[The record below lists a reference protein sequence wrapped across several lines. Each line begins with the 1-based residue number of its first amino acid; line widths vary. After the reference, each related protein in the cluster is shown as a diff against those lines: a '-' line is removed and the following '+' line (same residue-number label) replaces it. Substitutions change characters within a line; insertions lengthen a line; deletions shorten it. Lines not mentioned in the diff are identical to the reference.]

1 MYAEAYSEL
10 QQQRYTIYH
19 ARGGEGQ
26 FGMASN
32 SMASITIS
40 VMYGILMLPP
50 KLTTPYIKLNQEKR
64 AKHRYIYS

>member
-1 MYAEAYSEL
+1 
-10 QQQRYTIYH
+10 
-19 ARGGEGQ
+19 
-26 FGMASN
+26 MASN

-50 KLTTPYIKLNQEKR
+50 KLTTPYIKLHQEKR